1 MERGDAVKIN
11 EETKTVELSRRNL
24 LSLLAKLDGHPPNSA
39 CWREGMLV
47 EIDFDDRNLPA
58 DEEPEDVS
66 TTYEGI
72 DR

>member
-1 MERGDAVKIN
+1 MRYCYD
-11 EETKTVELSRRNL
+11 
-24 LSLLAKLDGHPPNSA
+24 
-39 CWREGMLV
+39 WREGMLV